1 MQITA
6 TKYKK
11 KNHEVND
18 INLHTCSFNMKY
30 PLFIWNLWRNAE
42 QLKRNVI
49 LMAKTY
55 KPGFVF
61 FLEVN
66 VFASDPVCILLILAL
81 FGGGGVGFRIT
92 LTWT

>member
-1 MQITA
+1 
-6 TKYKK
+6 
-11 KNHEVND
+11 
-18 INLHTCSFNMKY
+18 MKY

-42 QLKRNVI
+42 QLKRNVT

-55 KPGFVF
+55 KPGFVFF

-81 FGGGGVGFRIT
+81 FGEGGVGFRIK